1 MTSKEELL
9 INQLATA
16 QSSIV
21 SLNRQ
26 NEELFTIVE
35 EYKTLLSEGTTN
47 FDIMTEQRD
56 QFLQLA
62 KNLDN
67 DFNNGKIFSRYS
79 LTQ

>member
-16 QSSIV
+16 QSGIV

-26 NEELFTIVE
+26 NKELSAIVE
-35 EYKTLLSEGTTN
+35 ECQILLSESTTN
-47 FDIMTEQRD
+47 FDTMAEQRD

-67 DFNNGKIFSRYS
+67 DFNNGKIFSK
-79 LTQ
+79 